1 MDKDRAGH
9 YVQQIEGYKAFVPTP
24 LPPTDPT
31 LAFDLEMISLL
42 SEADR
47 ALGRL
52 DGITETLPNPDLFV
66 SMYVKKEALIS
77 SQIEGTQASLVEV
90 LEVEERQ
97 TSDAREVTNYVSA
110 LNHGLKRLHDDG
122 FPLSLR
128 LLREIHAKLLASG
141 RGSHLVSGEFR
152 TSQNWIGGAGSTLH
166 NAVYI
171 PPAVDD
177 MRAALDDL
185 ERYFYEDDGIPP
197 LIKIALIHAQF
208 ETIHPFLDGN
218 GRMGRLLI
226 TLWLCH
232 KRILS
237 QPLLYLSYYFKRN
250 RSEYYD
256 RLMAVRFEGQWEE
269 WVKFFLRGIV
279 EISDEAS
286 SSAKE
291 MDTLREGMTAM
302 INQLEA
308 QVASSSRQ
316 LLDQLFITPRMTRT
330 EIAHALKVSPPTAG
344 VLVNRFLDMGIVLD
358 ATPHQ
363 TRNKKFEFKR
373 YMDILEVGTE

>member
-1 MDKDRAGH
+1 MNKDRAGR
-9 YVQQIEGYKAFVPTP
+9 YIQQLEGYKAFVPAP
-24 LPPTDPT
+24 LPPADPT

-97 TSDAREVTNYVSA
+97 TSDAREVTNYVAA
-110 LNHGLKRLHDDG
+110 LNHGLKRLREDN

-128 LLREIHAKLLASG
+128 LLREIHEKLLASG
-141 RGSHLVSGEFR
+141 RGSHLASGEFR

-166 NAVYI
+166 NASYI
-171 PPAVDD
+171 PPTAAD
-177 MRAALDDL
+177 MRVALDDL
-185 ERYFYEDDGIPP
+185 ECYFYEDDGIPP

-232 KRILS
+232 KHILS

-256 RLMAVRFEGQWEE
+256 RLMVVRFEGQWEE

-279 EISDEAS
+279 QISDEAS

-291 MDTLREGMTAM
+291 IDILRENITSA

-308 QVASSSRQ
+308 HVASSSRQ

-330 EIAHALKVSPPTAG
+330 EVAKALNVSSPTAG
-344 VLVNRFLDMGIVLD
+344 NLVSRFLDMGIVVD
-358 ATPHQ
+358 ATPRQ
-363 TRNKKFEFKR
+363 ARNKKFEFKR
-373 YMDILEVGTE
+373 YMDILEVGTD